1 MHIKRLPIQKENLR
15 ALCLVNLWAGS
26 GKRLFMK
33 CFLED
38 HGYNNILTKSLFS
51 SSGQPP
57 RDRAIFPFLKIKLL
71 LWLLFCQLFF
81 RQLFSRK
88 SDGFVYEKRI
98 FGR

>member
-38 HGYNNILTKSLFS
+38 HGYNILTKSLFS

-57 RDRAIFPFLKIKLL
+57 RDRTIFPFLKINKAAFMALVL
-71 LWLLFCQLFF
+71 PVVLSPAVLSQERWLRL
-81 RQLFSRK
+81 
-88 SDGFVYEKRI
+88 
-98 FGR
+98 